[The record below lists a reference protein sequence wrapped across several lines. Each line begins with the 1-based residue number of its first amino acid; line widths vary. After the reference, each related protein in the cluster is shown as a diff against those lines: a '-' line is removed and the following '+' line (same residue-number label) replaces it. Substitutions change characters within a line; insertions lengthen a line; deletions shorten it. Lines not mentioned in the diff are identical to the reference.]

1 MACRRS
7 GVQSPSTPLVTSVT
21 STDHICNSTALVT
34 SVTGVG
40 KNSFLVKYCGRLFAK
55 VAELV
60 YALVSKTSGLTAVRV
75 QLPPL
80 ALVFYGQHS
89 GVEADPSAT
98 GSSEG
103 GRVRRRP
110 DECQAG

>member
-7 GVQSPSTPLVTSVT
+7 GVQSPSTPLE
-21 STDHICNSTALVT
+21 
-34 SVTGVG
+34 
-40 KNSFLVKYCGRLFAK
+40 FAK

-80 ALVFYGQHS
+80 AFFHCKLLLPLQLTIPPVLDIIIFLCRN
-89 GVEADPSAT
+89 A
-98 GSSEG
+98 SSNF
-103 GRVRRRP
+103 
-110 DECQAG
+110 